1 VHLPVVVLVDEVLR
15 AEVAEEILDDEPVHI
30 AHGRQ
35 VVLERAGHLHD
46 VQLLAEVVQVKEEAA
61 QRVVDGDRL
70 RAQALG
76 LVRVLGLDRVSLFLE
91 IV

>member
-1 VHLPVVVLVDEVLR
+1 M
-15 AEVAEEILDDEPVHI
+15 
-30 AHGRQ
+30 
-35 VVLERAGHLHD
+35 
-46 VQLLAEVVQVKEEAA
+46 
-61 QRVVDGDRL
+61 VDGDRL